1 MADTGSVGEAKPGFL
16 HDPNPSMPR
25 QLMAEYPEEVLR
37 FDEMFADDGKPRPH
51 YAALYEQLVGR
62 NAAQLRG
69 LFADVDQQIRDNG
82 VTYNVYDEEGGVI
95 RPWALDPLPLI
106 IPPEEWRG
114 IEAAVRQ
121 RAALFNRLLADFY
134 GPQTLFAEGRLPASL
149 VLGHP
154 GFQRPIRGWQPP
166 GGIHLHLLAVDLARS
181 PDGRWWVIDD
191 RTQSPSGMGYA
202 LENRIIVSRLFPEL
216 FRDLRV
222 HRLANFFAALRD
234 SIATYAP
241 HAGNERVNTVLLTPG
256 PYNETYF
263 EHAYL
268 ARYLGFPLVEGQDLT
283 VRDGCVWL
291 KTLSG
296 LRRVHAILRR
306 MDDDFCDPLE
316 LRADSALGIPGLMEA
331 VRQGNV
337 LLANGIGASV
347 LETGA
352 LAGFLPGLCEHL
364 LGEPLAMPGVATWWC
379 GETPAMEDALD
390 KAQHLVFKS
399 AVPYQAGRRFNP
411 VFGEDLDEDELAR
424 LTAWVRANPREFYA
438 QELVAISRAP
448 VLDRDHGR
456 KFLARS
462 VGLRVYAVATPEG
475 YMVMPGGLARTS
487 SANDNRV
494 LSNQRGGGSKDVWVC
509 SDHNDPLL
517 SLLRRPVSAGDL
529 VRSGAG
535 LSSRVVENLFWFG
548 RYAERCDNLAR
559 YLRVALNRATE
570 ANDDAVEWRSLAR
583 LGTILQLLPADC
595 DQRNAVRMILK
606 AIGDAS
612 QSGSLASCV
621 LHLSRT
627 GFQLRERLSLDNWR
641 TLNALAGKAGRKNH
655 EKVGVFEA
663 MAMLDDYISSF
674 MTLAGFALDGM
685 TRDHGWRFL
694 SLGRRIERAQ
704 FQSDAIETAMGMGA
718 DGNPDWLLE
727 VSDSIVTYRSR
738 YMARPEWIAVLDLL
752 VADESNPRSIVFQTA
767 GLKDYL
773 NRLDESIEGGM
784 PDAGISGLHR
794 RMLELEPERDFQP
807 ESQALHEALSTL
819 RWASADLSDQIGQH
833 FFSHSDGS
841 VRVIS

>member
-1 MADTGSVGEAKPGFL
+1 MAPVCPSGQARPG
-16 HDPNPSMPR
+16 HSNDPEHSMPR
-25 QLMAEYPEEVLR
+25 QLLAEYPEEVLR
-37 FDEMFADDGKPRPH
+37 FDEMFTAEGTPRPH

-62 NAAQLRG
+62 NAAQLRE
-69 LFADVDQQIRDNG
+69 LFSDVDQQIRDNG
-82 VTYNVYDEEGGVI
+82 VTYNVYDEESGSV

-114 IEAAVRQ
+114 IESAVKQ
-121 RAALFNRLLADFY
+121 RAELFNRLLADFY
-134 GPQTLFAEGRLPASL
+134 GPQKLFAEGRLPASL

-154 GFQRPIRGWQPP
+154 GFQRPAHGWQPP
-166 GGIHLHLLAVDLARS
+166 GGVHLHILAVDLARA

-202 LENRIIVSRLFPEL
+202 LENRIVVSRLFPDL

-241 HAGNERVNTVLLTPG
+241 HDDERVNTVLLTPG
-256 PYNETYF
+256 PFNETYF

-316 LRADSALGIPGLMEA
+316 LRTDSALGIPGLMEA

-364 LGEPLAMPGVATWWC
+364 LGQPLAMPGVATWWC
-379 GETPAMEDALD
+379 GEAPAMEEALSRAD
-390 KAQHLVFKS
+390 HLVFKS
-399 AVPYQAGRRFNP
+399 AVPYQMGRRFNP
-411 VFGEDLDEDELAR
+411 VFGEDLDDDGLAR
-424 LTAWVRANPREFYA
+424 LTARVRANPREFYA

-448 VLDRDHGR
+448 VLDREHGR
-456 KFLARS
+456 KFLERS

-487 SANDNRV
+487 SATDNRV

-509 SDHNDPLL
+509 SDHDDPLL
-517 SLLRRPVSAGDL
+517 TLLRRPVSAADL

-559 YLRVALNRATE
+559 YLRVALNRAAE
-570 ANDDAVEWRSLAR
+570 ASDDLPEWRALAR
-583 LGTILQLLPADC
+583 LGAVLQLLPADC
-595 DQRNAVRMILK
+595 DAKNAIRFLLR
-606 AIGDAS
+606 AICDAT
-612 QSGSLASCV
+612 QSGSLASCI

-641 TLNALAGKAGRKNH
+641 TLNTLAGNVGKKPHDR
-655 EKVGVFEA
+655 VGVFEA
-663 MAMLDDYISSF
+663 MAMLDDHISSF

-694 SLGRRIERAQ
+694 SLGRRIERVQ
-704 FQSDAIETAMGMGA
+704 FQTDAIEAAMGMGA
-718 DGNPDWLLE
+718 DGNPEWLLE

-752 VADESNPRSIVFQTA
+752 VADESNPRGIVFQTA

-773 NRLDESIEGGM
+773 QRLDESIAGGM
-784 PDAGISGLHR
+784 PDTGIVGLHR
-794 RMLELEPERDFQP
+794 RMQELDPERDFHP
-807 ESQALHEALSTL
+807 ESPALREVLATL

-841 VRVIS
+841 ARVIS

>member
-1 MADTGSVGEAKPGFL
+1 MAPVRPVGDAKPG
-16 HDPNPSMPR
+16 HPNDPSQSMPR
-25 QLMAEYPEEVLR
+25 QLLAEYPEEALR
-37 FDEMFADDGKPRPH
+37 FDEMFTADGEPRPH
-51 YAALYEQLVGR
+51 YSALYEQLVGR
-62 NAAQLRG
+62 NAAQLRE
-69 LFADVDQQIRDNG
+69 LFDDVDQQIRDNG
-82 VTYNVYDEEGGVI
+82 VTYNVYDEEGGSI

-106 IPPEEWRG
+106 LSAEEWRG
-114 IEAAVRQ
+114 IEAGVRQ
-121 RAALFNRLLADFY
+121 RAELFNRLLADFY
-134 GPQTLFAEGRLPASL
+134 GPQKLFAEGRLPASL

-154 GFQRPIRGWQPP
+154 GFQRPMHGWQPP
-166 GGIHLHLLAVDLARS
+166 GGNYLHILAVDLARS
-181 PDGRWWVIDD
+181 PDGHWWVIDD

-202 LENRIIVSRLFPEL
+202 LENRLIVSRLFPDL

-222 HRLANFFAALRD
+222 RRLANFFAALRD

-241 HAGNERVNTVLLTPG
+241 HGNERVNTVLLTPG

-263 EHAYL
+263 EQAYL
-268 ARYLGFPLVEGQDLT
+268 ARYLGYPLVEGQDLT

-316 LRADSALGIPGLMEA
+316 LRADSALGVPGLMDV
-331 VRQGNV
+331 VRRGNV
-337 LLANGIGASV
+337 LLTNGIGASV

-364 LGEPLAMPGVATWWC
+364 LGQPLAMPGVATWWC
-379 GETPAMEDALD
+379 GEPPAMEDALA
-390 KAQHLVFKS
+390 KADHLVFKS
-399 AVPYQAGRRFNP
+399 AVPYQMGRRFNP

-424 LTAWVRANPREFYA
+424 LTARVRANPREFYA

-448 VLDRDHGR
+448 VLDREHGR
-456 KFLARS
+456 RVLGRS

-487 SANDNRV
+487 SENDNRI

-509 SDHNDPLL
+509 GEHNDPAL
-517 SLLRRPVSAGDL
+517 SLLRRPVSAADL
-529 VRSGAG
+529 VRSGEG

-559 YLRVALNRATE
+559 YLRVALNRASDASDDSTE
-570 ANDDAVEWRSLAR
+570 WLA
-583 LGTILQLLPADC
+583 LAKFGTVLQLLPEDC
-595 DQRNAVRMILK
+595 NERDAIRMLLRSVC
-606 AIGDAS
+606 DAT
-612 QSGSLASCV
+612 QAGSLASCI
-621 LHLSRT
+621 LHLSRA
-627 GFQLRERLSLDNWR
+627 GFQLRERLSVDNWR
-641 TLNALAGKAGRKNH
+641 TLNALAGNVGKKPH
-655 EKVGVFEA
+655 DQVGVFEA
-663 MAMLDDYISSF
+663 LSMLDDYILSF

-704 FQSDAIETAMGMGA
+704 FQTDAIEAAMGMGL
-718 DGNPDWLLE
+718 DGNPEWLLE

-752 VADESNPRSIVFQTA
+752 VADESNPRGIVFQTA

-773 NRLDESIEGGM
+773 QRLNESIEGGM
-784 PDAGISGLHR
+784 PDTGIVGIHR
-794 RMLELEPERDFQP
+794 RMQELDPERDFHP
-807 ESQALHEALSTL
+807 GSQALHEALSTL
-819 RWASADLSDQIGQH
+819 RWASAELSDQIGQH

-841 VRVIS
+841 VRVIA